1 MTSRYAFVLALITLN
16 AATAVYADTGY
27 VYEYEEET
35 PELSPIP
42 ELTSLMQVADE
53 ARARGVPVLVEFST
67 PWCSHCTALE
77 ENVLK
82 PLILNGKYRDRIII
96 RKLEVNSYSSV
107 TGFDGKRYSS
117 DEISRMYNVD
127 LYPTLVFFD
136 ADGREVS
143 QRIVGIT
150 VLEYVAGRLEKAID
164 RAIQAADTAL

>member
-1 MTSRYAFVLALITLN
+1 MTSRYAFVLALITLV
-16 AATAVYADTGY
+16 AATAVYAETGY

-35 PELSPIP
+35 PEVSPIP
-42 ELTSLMQVADE
+42 ELTSLMQVADA
-53 ARARGVPVLVEFST
+53 ARAKRVPILVEFST

-82 PLILNGKYRDRIII
+82 PLILNGKFRDQIII
-96 RKLEVNSYSSV
+96 RKLEVNSYSTV
-107 TGFDGKRYSS
+107 PGFDGKQYSS
-117 DEISRMYNVD
+117 DEISRMYQVD

-150 VLEYVAGRLEKAID
+150 VLEYVAGRLEEAID
-164 RAIQAADTAL
+164 RARQAMASAL